1 MQVCLKI
8 IKKMHWQLIKKKK
21 KKDKIKKK
29 IIIQKNKKNN
39 NYKPKKYLN
48 MLGSIL

>member
-1 MQVCLKI
+1 VFKNY
-8 IKKMHWQLIKKKK
+8 KKNALAIDKKKK
-21 KKDKIKKK
+21 TKDKIKKK

>member
-1 MQVCLKI
+1 VCLKI
-8 IKKMHWQLIKKKK
+8 NKNTLAIDKKT
-21 KKDKIKKK
+21 KDKIKKK

-48 MLGSIL
+48 MHGSIL